1 LTLLASILVAGSSGL
16 CVAGALDRIALYIGN
31 DDHIPLDLA
40 LPFDLRDQA
49 ATAFAVAAARSGAG
63 WFVYP

>member
-1 LTLLASILVAGSSGL
+1 LILLVCILAGSSGL
-16 CVAGALDRIALYIGN
+16 CVAGPLDRIALYIGN

-49 ATAFAVAAARSGAG
+49 ATAFAVAATRSGAG

>member
-1 LTLLASILVAGSSGL
+1 LILLVCILAGSSGL

-31 DDHIPLDLA
+31 NDHIPLDLA

-49 ATAFAVAAARSGAG
+49 ATAFAVAAPCSGTGRS
-63 WFVYP
+63 VSP